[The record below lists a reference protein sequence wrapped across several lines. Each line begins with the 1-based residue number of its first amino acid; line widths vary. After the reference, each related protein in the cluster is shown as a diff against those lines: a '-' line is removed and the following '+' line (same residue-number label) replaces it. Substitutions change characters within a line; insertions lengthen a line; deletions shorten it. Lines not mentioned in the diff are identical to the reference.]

1 MLRWAMRREGTLK
14 TDMEVRASGRSGTS
28 GELLERA
35 DQLSALEESLSA
47 VVSGSGGLMVLL
59 AGEAGVGKTALLKR
73 FGDEHSQSARILWG
87 ACDALLTP
95 GPLEPLFDIAEVTGG
110 EIEELVG
117 SAARPHEVTAA
128 LLRELRRGRPT
139 IIVLED
145 LHWADEATLD
155 VLSLLGRRIEAAPA
169 LVVASYRDD
178 ELDHQHPLRIVVGEL
193 ATRESVKRLR
203 LEPLTQAAIAQLA
216 APYGVDAEELHR
228 TTGGNPF
235 FATEVLAASGKRIPA
250 TVRDAVLARAARLE
264 PAARRLL
271 EAAAIVPQRADV
283 WLLRELAGDDAGSLE
298 GCIASGVLTS
308 DAGGVRFRHELA
320 RLTIEETLPPDR
332 SASLHAA
339 ALAALGDPPVG
350 ASDPARLA
358 HHAEAAGDAEA
369 VLVHAPLAAERAAAL
384 GARREAAAQYE
395 RALRFADGASPGFR
409 AELLERLAHE
419 CYLTDRLD
427 AAVEAQEVALAL
439 RRELGDPVRE
449 GDCLRALGRLLA
461 FAGRARDPT
470 PVAREAITVLEG
482 LDEPGPELARAY
494 ASMAQLRVNLEDLD
508 GAVKWGER
516 ALQLAEALDRPDIVV
531 YALTTVGAAELRRG
545 AGTGTLERSLG
556 LARSLSLED
565 EVGRAYANLVWM
577 LNRQRAHAL
586 AAGYLEDGLDY
597 ATERGLDYW
606 MRILHGCRA
615 RSELDQGRCSEAAD
629 AAALVLSDPRSA
641 PVPRVLA
648 LVPLALVRAR
658 RGDPEVWPLLE
669 EASARA
675 NPTKELQQ
683 MAPAAAARAEAAWL
697 EGRGAAAIEATDSA
711 FELALSQEPSWEL
724 AELACWRRRAGAEV
738 EPLPGLPAPPYAAE
752 LAGDPARAAELW
764 TALGC
769 RYEAAVA
776 RGQSDDELELRQA
789 LEELQALG
797 AQPAAAIVA
806 RRLRERGARGLPRGP
821 RPATKQNPAGL
832 TPRELEV
839 LELLAQ
845 GLRDADIAERL
856 YLSKK
861 TVGHHVSAILRKLDV
876 RTRGEASAEA
886 ARLGFAGQDR

>member
-1 MLRWAMRREGTLK
+1 
-14 TDMEVRASGRSGTS
+14 
-28 GELLERA
+28 
-35 DQLSALEESLSA
+35 
-47 VVSGSGGLMVLL
+47 
-59 AGEAGVGKTALLKR
+59 
-73 FGDEHSQSARILWG
+73 
-87 ACDALLTP
+87 
-95 GPLEPLFDIAEVTGG
+95 
-110 EIEELVG
+110 
-117 SAARPHEVTAA
+117 
-128 LLRELRRGRPT
+128 
-139 IIVLED
+139 

-178 ELDHQHPLRIVVGEL
+178 ELDHEHPLRIVVGEL

-203 LEPLTQAAIAQLA
+203 LEPLTPAAIAQLA
-216 APYGVDAEELHR
+216 APHGVDAEALHR

-235 FATEVLAASGKRIPA
+235 FATEVLAASGEGIPA

-271 EAAAIVPQRADV
+271 EAAAIVPQRADL
-283 WLLRELAGDDAGSLE
+283 WLLRALAGDDAGSLE
-298 GCIASGVLTS
+298 GCIASGMLTS

-320 RLTIEETLPPDR
+320 RLTVEETLPPDR

-339 ALAALGDPPVG
+339 ALAALVDPPVG

-395 RALRFADGASPGFR
+395 RALRFADGASPEFR

-470 PVAREAITVLEG
+470 PVARKAITVLER
-482 LDEPGPELARAY
+482 LEPGPELAHAY

-516 ALQLAEALDRPDIVV
+516 ALQLAEALDRPEIVV

-545 AGTGTLERSLG
+545 AGTETLERSLG
-556 LARSLSLED
+556 LARSLGLED
-565 EVGRAYANLVWM
+565 EVGRVYANLVWV
-577 LNRQRAHAL
+577 LNRQRAYAL

-606 MRILHGCRA
+606 MRILQGCRA
-615 RSELDQGRCSEAAD
+615 RSELDQGRWTEAAD

-675 NPTKELQQ
+675 NPTTELQQ
-683 MAPAAAARAEAAWL
+683 MAPAAAARAEVAWL
-697 EGRGAAAIEATDSA
+697 EGRGAAAIEATDRA

-724 AELACWRRRAGAEV
+724 AELACWRRRAGTEVQALAE
-738 EPLPGLPAPPYAAE
+738 LPAPPYAAE
-752 LAGDPARAAELW
+752 LAGDVARAAELW

-776 RGQSDDELELRQA
+776 RGQSDDEPQLRQA
-789 LEELQALG
+789 LEELQSLG
-797 AQPAAAIVA
+797 AKPAAAIVA

-832 TPRELEV
+832 TTRELEV
-839 LELLAQ
+839 LELVAQ
-845 GLRDADIAERL
+845 GLRNADIAERL
-856 YLSKK
+856 FLSEK

-886 ARLGFAGQDR
+886 ARLGLAGQDR